1 VGTDV
6 LSPPSPPPLRPTGR
20 RRDLTPRRA
29 LHGILRVHRRGRR
42 GCPYR
47 SHGGS
52 LRRLGR
58 QGLIASRQLRGF
70 AASAGTIAEAAS
82 ALEQQYARPL
92 QALHWLIAGGT
103 VGTFAF
109 VQLAMNLPKEQAED
123 KGRFMM
129 LHKSLGL
136 TVLALSVPRLA
147 LRLTTKIPAAVP
159 GSQIEQVAAK
169 VGHLVMYGFMTAMP
183 VSGFIMGYYG
193 GKGLPFFGVTIPGA
207 SKRDGKLAGR
217 AFKLHKQLGWY
228 YEMFVPLHVGAVG
241 VHALKGQ
248 NILRRMGV
256 TAFG

>member
-1 VGTDV
+1 M
-6 LSPPSPPPLRPTGR
+6 PS
-20 RRDLTPRRA
+20 
-29 LHGILRVHRRGRR
+29 
-42 GCPYR
+42 
-47 SHGGS
+47 
-52 LRRLGR
+52 
-58 QGLIASRQLRGF
+58 IASSVYTAAAAAAAPTARTAVASVASVAKASLPANSRGF
-70 AASAGTIAEAAS
+70 AASAGTISEAAS

-136 TVLALSVPRLA
+136 TVLSLSVPRLA

>member
-1 VGTDV
+1 MASSVCTAAAA
-6 LSPPSPPPLRPTGR
+6 PTAR
-20 RRDLTPRRA
+20 TA
-29 LHGILRVHRRGRR
+29 VA
-42 GCPYR
+42 
-47 SHGGS
+47 SSVAKAASS
-52 LRRLGR
+52 LPANPG
-58 QGLIASRQLRGF
+58 ASRGF

-103 VGTFAF
+103 VGPFAF

>member
-1 VGTDV
+1 MASSVYTAAAA
-6 LSPPSPPPLRPTGR
+6 PTAR
-20 RRDLTPRRA
+20 TTVA
-29 LHGILRVHRRGRR
+29 SVAKAA
-42 GCPYR
+42 
-47 SHGGS
+47 SS
-52 LRRLGR
+52 LPANPG
-58 QGLIASRQLRGF
+58 ASRGF

-82 ALEQQYARPL
+82 ALEQQYAAPL

-109 VQLAMNLPKEQAED
+109 VQLAMSLPKEQAAE

-136 TVLALSVPRLA
+136 CVLGLTIPRLA

-159 GSQIEQVAAK
+159 GSKAEQIAAQL
-169 VGHLVMYGFMTAMP
+169 GHLVMYGMMTAMP

-193 GKGLPFFGVTIPGA
+193 GKGLPFFGYTIPGA

-241 VHALKGQ
+241 MHAIKGQ
-248 NILRRMGV
+248 NIMRRMGV

>member
-1 VGTDV
+1 M
-6 LSPPSPPPLRPTGR
+6 PS
-20 RRDLTPRRA
+20 
-29 LHGILRVHRRGRR
+29 
-42 GCPYR
+42 
-47 SHGGS
+47 
-52 LRRLGR
+52 
-58 QGLIASRQLRGF
+58 IASSVYTAAAAAAAPTARTAVASVASVAKASLPANSRGF

-183 VSGFIMGYYG
+183 VSGFI
-193 GKGLPFFGVTIPGA
+193 LSLI
-207 SKRDGKLAGR
+207 
-217 AFKLHKQLGWY
+217 H
-228 YEMFVPLHVGAVG
+228 
-241 VHALKGQ
+241 
-248 NILRRMGV
+248 I
-256 TAFG
+256 